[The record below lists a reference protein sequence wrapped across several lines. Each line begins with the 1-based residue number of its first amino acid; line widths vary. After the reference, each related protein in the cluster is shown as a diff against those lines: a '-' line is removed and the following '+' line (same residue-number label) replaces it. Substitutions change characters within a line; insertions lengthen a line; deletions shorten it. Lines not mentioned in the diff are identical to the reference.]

1 MAMPLTVGVEEE
13 FLLVDP
19 DSGAAVPASEAVI
32 AAAPSTGPA
41 QRLKPEVSAAVVEA
55 VTEPH
60 RELSLLADDVR
71 SLRSAAAAAA
81 EKANCA
87 VLACGTELVSGPYM
101 PPTSVPRYRAIRQKY
116 GALVFGHIPCGL
128 HVHVGMPDREHAV
141 RVSNHLRT
149 WLPTL
154 QALAANSPISLGA
167 ETGYASFR
175 STWWGYTP
183 VAGPAPL
190 FADAG
195 QYDVLLDSLVGSG
208 VLLDRKMAY
217 WFARPSEDV
226 PTIEIRVMDVCPTSE
241 TVIMLAGLTRALV
254 ATCLEAVERDVQLP
268 QVSDQLL
275 TAAHW
280 QAARY
285 GLEGD
290 ALDLAS
296 GHPLPAWT
304 LVDRLVEQ
312 VAPAL
317 SDAGDLALVSDLLTE
332 MRANGSWA
340 GRQRKIV
347 QEGGDL
353 TDVSAYL
360 RSLFLK

>member
-1 MAMPLTVGVEEE
+1 MAQPLSVGVEEE

-19 DSGAAVPASEAVI
+19 DSGAAVPAFEAVI
-32 AAAPSTGPA
+32 AATPTTGPA
-41 QRLKPEVSAAVVEA
+41 QRLKPEVSSAVVEA

-60 RELSLLADDVR
+60 HELSLLADDVR
-71 SLRSAAAAAA
+71 ALRSAAAAAA
-81 EKANCA
+81 EKAGCA
-87 VLACGTELVSGPYM
+87 VLACGTELVAGPYM
-101 PPTSVPRYRAIRQKY
+101 PPTSGSRYRAIHQKY
-116 GALVFGHIPCGL
+116 GALLFGHIPCGL

-154 QALAANSPISLGA
+154 QALAANSPISLGR

-183 VAGPAPL
+183 VAGAAPL

-195 QYDVLLDSLVGSG
+195 HYDALLDSLVASG

-217 WFARPSEDV
+217 WFARPSENV
-226 PTIEIRVMDVCPTSE
+226 PTIEIRVMDVCPTSD
-241 TVIMLAGLTRALV
+241 TVILLAGLTRALV
-254 ATCLEAVERDVQLP
+254 ATCLRDVERDAQLP
-268 QVSDQLL
+268 PVSDQLL
-275 TAAHW
+275 AAAHW

-290 ALDLAS
+290 ALDMSS
-296 GHPLPAWT
+296 GRPLPAWT
-304 LVDRLVEQ
+304 LVERLVEH

-317 SDAGDLALVSDLLTE
+317 SDAGDLALAHDLLAE
-332 MRANGSWA
+332 LRANGSWA
-340 GRQRKIV
+340 ARQRKII
-347 QEGGDL
+347 QAGGEL
-353 TDVSAYL
+353 ADVSSYL